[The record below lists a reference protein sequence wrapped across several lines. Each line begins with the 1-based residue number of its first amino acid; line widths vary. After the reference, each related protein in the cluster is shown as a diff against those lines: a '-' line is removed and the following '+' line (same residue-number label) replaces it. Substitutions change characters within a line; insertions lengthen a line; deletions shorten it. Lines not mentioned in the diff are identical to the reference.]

1 MTIDWQHFT
10 PYSALAGGAIIGG
23 AVALLLLFNGRIAGI
38 SGITGGLLSAGGR
51 ERGWRAA
58 FLGGLLISPWLYAA
72 AAALPPGEIAAG
84 SGWLA
89 IAGLLVGGGYP
100 VGQRLHQRA
109 RRVRR
114 RAVGAAIVGRH
125 GGVYAA
131 GLYDRVADA
140 PSAGR
145 LKMLKSLLALL
156 SGVIF
161 GLGLIIAG
169 MANPAKV
176 LAFLDITGQ
185 WDPSLALVMVGAI
198 AVAAPA
204 FMWARRRERSL
215 LGEPLQIPAAG
226 RVDRRLLVG
235 SALFGIGWGMAGI
248 CPGPAWVLTGAEIQR
263 VWPFLLAM
271 LAGMALY
278 EIIMRWRR
286 SCR

>member
-1 MTIDWQHFT
+1 
-10 PYSALAGGAIIGG
+10 
-23 AVALLLLFNGRIAGI
+23 
-38 SGITGGLLSAGGR
+38 
-51 ERGWRAA
+51 
-58 FLGGLLISPWLYAA
+58 
-72 AAALPPGEIAAG
+72 
-84 SGWLA
+84 
-89 IAGLLVGGGYP
+89 
-100 VGQRLHQRA
+100 
-109 RRVRR
+109 
-114 RAVGAAIVGRH
+114 
-125 GGVYAA
+125 
-131 GLYDRVADA
+131 
-140 PSAGR
+140 
-145 LKMLKSLLALL
+145 MLKSLLALL

-204 FMWARRRERSL
+204 FMWARRRQRSL

-235 SALFGIGWGMAGI
+235 SALFDIGWGMAGI
-248 CPGPAWVLTGAEIQR
+248 CPGPAWVLARAEIQR

>member
-1 MTIDWQHFT
+1 
-10 PYSALAGGAIIGG
+10 
-23 AVALLLLFNGRIAGI
+23 
-38 SGITGGLLSAGGR
+38 
-51 ERGWRAA
+51 
-58 FLGGLLISPWLYAA
+58 
-72 AAALPPGEIAAG
+72 
-84 SGWLA
+84 
-89 IAGLLVGGGYP
+89 
-100 VGQRLHQRA
+100 
-109 RRVRR
+109 
-114 RAVGAAIVGRH
+114 
-125 GGVYAA
+125 
-131 GLYDRVADA
+131 
-140 PSAGR
+140 
-145 LKMLKSLLALL
+145 MLKSLLALL

-204 FMWARRRERSL
+204 FMWARRRQRSL

-248 CPGPAWVLTGAEIQR
+248 CPGPAWVLAGAKIQR
-263 VWPFLLAM
+263 VWPFLLTM